1 MRGASSSS
9 ITFPPLEERVIS
21 PGSSTAFPEIVAPI
35 SETERITSAP
45 LTPLCAPSRAAISAA
60 LGESP
65 VTARVA
71 CSLAALRVSR
81 NTLYRFLRPITACPP
96 CGLARTTPP
105 ARGCKLIIVSFKIY
119 YVKATGGFQP
129 EVPGV
134 DLQPQRDLRDIEEIQ
149 ELFEAGQETGTLESS
164 EVLDLL
170 QEVDLSTDEIQQVY
184 GLLREHGAE
193 IVDTEFL
200 AETLAEEEDTQ
211 LVEEVLEG
219 DLKSRYTGDAVQM
232 YLDEIG
238 KTPLLAKA
246 QEVYLARRIERGDR
260 RAKAHLTKA
269 NLRLVVSIA
278 KKYAGRGVSLLD
290 LIQEGN
296 IGLMRAVEKF
306 DYRKGYKFS
315 TYATW
320 WIRQAVTR
328 AIADKGRTIRV
339 PVHMVEKINKYYRI
353 QRSLAAELNRDPTD
367 EEVASIMEVD
377 AEEIVRIRRVSRRSI
392 SLETPVGED
401 HSSELG
407 DFIADED
414 SESPHDLAKSS
425 LLKARMRE
433 ALGSLPERERMVLE
447 YRFGLTGGQ
456 PKTLEEV
463 GERFDVT
470 RERIRQIQLTAL
482 AKIKSSPHAAG
493 LRDLLE

>member
-1 MRGASSSS
+1 MLTRG
-9 ITFPPLEERVIS
+9 PDGE
-21 PGSSTAFPEIVAPI
+21 
-35 SETERITSAP
+35 
-45 LTPLCAPSRAAISAA
+45 CAPRDYA
-60 LGESP
+60 LQIGAP
-65 VTARVA
+65 GGVRV
-71 CSLAALRVSR
+71 L
-81 NTLYRFLRPITACPP
+81 
-96 CGLARTTPP
+96 
-105 ARGCKLIIVSFKIY
+105 LIFDAFRIY
-119 YVKATGGFQP
+119 YVESNTR
-129 EVPGV
+129 VPVESREIKRGS
-134 DLQPQRDLRDIEEIQ
+134 LQPQRDLRDIEEVQ
-149 ELFEAGQETGTLESS
+149 ELFEAGQTAGTLESG
-164 EVLDLL
+164 EVLELL
-170 QEVDLSTDEIQQVY
+170 AEVDLSTEEIQQVY
-184 GLLREHGAE
+184 GMLREHGVE
-193 IVDTEFL
+193 IVDAGFL
-200 AETLAEEEDTQ
+200 ENSVKEEKDIQ
-211 LVEEVLEG
+211 IVEEVLES
-219 DLKSRYTGDAVQM
+219 DLRTRYTGDAVQM

-238 KTPLLAKA
+238 KTPLLTKA
-246 QEVYLARRIERGDR
+246 QEVYLAKRIERGDR
-260 RAKAHLTKA
+260 RARAHLTRA

-278 KKYAGRGVSLLD
+278 KKYSSRGVSLLD

-339 PVHMVEKINKYYRI
+339 PVHMVEKINKYYRV
-353 QRSLAAELNRDPTD
+353 QRTLASELNRDPTD
-367 EEVASIMEVD
+367 EEVADLMEIE
-377 AEEIVRIRRVSRRSI
+377 AEEVSRIRKVSRRSI

-407 DFIADED
+407 DFIADDD
-414 SESPHDLAKSS
+414 SETPHDLAKTS

-463 GERFDVT
+463 GERFEVT

-482 AKIKSSPHAAG
+482 AKIKTSPHAAS

>member
-1 MRGASSSS
+1 M
-9 ITFPPLEERVIS
+9 
-21 PGSSTAFPEIVAPI
+21 
-35 SETERITSAP
+35 
-45 LTPLCAPSRAAISAA
+45 
-60 LGESP
+60 
-65 VTARVA
+65 
-71 CSLAALRVSR
+71 
-81 NTLYRFLRPITACPP
+81 
-96 CGLARTTPP
+96 
-105 ARGCKLIIVSFKIY
+105 
-119 YVKATGGFQP
+119 
-129 EVPGV
+129 
-134 DLQPQRDLRDIEEIQ
+134 EEIQ

-184 GLLREHGAE
+184 GLLREHGVE
-193 IVDTEFL
+193 VVDAGFL
-200 AETLAEEEDTQ
+200 AETMSEDEDTQ
-211 LVEEVLEG
+211 LVKEVLEG

-238 KTPLLAKA
+238 KTPL
-246 QEVYLARRIERGDR
+246 RT
-260 RAKAHLTKA
+260 KAHLTKA

-306 DYRKGYKFS
+306 DHRKGFKFS

-339 PVHMVEKINKYYRI
+339 PVHMVEKINKYYRV
-353 QRSLAAELNRDPTD
+353 QRGLGAKLNRDPTD
-367 EEVASIMEVD
+367 DEVARIMEVD
-377 AEEIVRIRRVSRRSI
+377 AEEIGRIRRVSRRSI

-407 DFIADED
+407 DFIADEE

>member
-1 MRGASSSS
+1 
-9 ITFPPLEERVIS
+9 
-21 PGSSTAFPEIVAPI
+21 
-35 SETERITSAP
+35 
-45 LTPLCAPSRAAISAA
+45 
-60 LGESP
+60 
-65 VTARVA
+65 
-71 CSLAALRVSR
+71 
-81 NTLYRFLRPITACPP
+81 
-96 CGLARTTPP
+96 
-105 ARGCKLIIVSFKIY
+105 
-119 YVKATGGFQP
+119 
-129 EVPGV
+129 
-134 DLQPQRDLRDIEEIQ
+134 LQPQRDLRDIEEIQ
-149 ELFEAGQETGTLESS
+149 ELFEAGQESGTLESS
-164 EVLDLL
+164 EVLGLL

-184 GLLREHGAE
+184 GLLREHGVE
-193 IVDTEFL
+193 VVDAEFL
-200 AETLAEEEDTQ
+200 TDTVTEEEDAR
-211 LVEEVLEG
+211 LVEEVLES
-219 DLKSRYTGDAVQM
+219 DLRTRYTGDAVQM

-238 KTPLLAKA
+238 KTPLLTKA

-260 RAKAHLTKA
+260 RAKAHLTRA

-306 DYRKGYKFS
+306 NYRKGFKFS

-339 PVHMVEKINKYYRI
+339 PVHMVEKINKYYRV
-353 QRSLAAELNRDPTD
+353 QRTLAADLNRDPSD
-367 EEVASIMEVD
+367 DEVARIMEIEV
-377 AEEIVRIRRVSRRSI
+377 EEIVRIKRVSRRSI

-407 DFIADED
+407 DFIADEG
-414 SESPHDLAKSS
+414 SETPHDLAKSS
-425 LLKARMRE
+425 LLKSRMQE

-482 AKIKSSPHAAG
+482 AKIKSSPHAAS
-493 LRDLLE
+493 LRDLLD

>member
-1 MRGASSSS
+1 LIFALYRIYYAQV
-9 ITFPPLEERVIS
+9 LEE
-21 PGSSTAFPEIVAPI
+21 
-35 SETERITSAP
+35 
-45 LTPLCAPSRAAISAA
+45 
-60 LGESP
+60 
-65 VTARVA
+65 
-71 CSLAALRVSR
+71 
-81 NTLYRFLRPITACPP
+81 
-96 CGLARTTPP
+96 
-105 ARGCKLIIVSFKIY
+105 
-119 YVKATGGFQP
+119 FQP
-129 EVPGV
+129 RDPEES
-134 DLQPQRDLRDIEEIQ
+134 LQPQRDLRDIEEIQ

-184 GLLREHGAE
+184 GLLREHGVE
-193 IVDTEFL
+193 VVDAGFL
-200 AETLAEEEDTQ
+200 AETLNEEEDTQ
-211 LVEEVLEG
+211 IVEGVLEG
-219 DLKSRYTGDAVQM
+219 DLRSRYTGDAVQM

-238 KTPLLAKA
+238 KTPLLTKA
-246 QEVYLARRIERGDR
+246 QEVYLAKRVERGDA
-260 RAKAHLTKA
+260 RAKAHLTRA

-278 KKYAGRGVSLLD
+278 KKYASRGVSLLD

-306 DYRKGYKFS
+306 NYRKGFKFS

-339 PVHMVEKINKYYRI
+339 PVHMVEKINKYYRV
-353 QRSLAAELNRDPTD
+353 QRSLAAELNRDPDD
-367 EEVASIMEVD
+367 EEVARVMEIDV
-377 AEEIVRIRRVSRRSI
+377 EEVVRIRRVSRRSI

-407 DFIADED
+407 DFIADEE

-425 LLKARMRE
+425 LLKARMQE
-433 ALGSLPERERMVLE
+433 ALNGLPERERMVLE

-482 AKIKSSPHAAG
+482 AKIKSSPHAAS
-493 LRDLLE
+493 LRDLLD

>member
-1 MRGASSSS
+1 MRGASSWSTISS
-9 ITFPPLEERVIS
+9 VMAGREIAS
-21 PGSSTAFPEIVAPI
+21 SASSTASPESQTSTPFWTPVTVA
-35 SETERITSAP
+35 RISAP
-45 LTPLCAPSRAAISAA
+45 PVSLWAPSRSASLSA
-60 LGESP
+60 SGVSP
-65 VTARVA
+65 TTARVA
-71 CSLAALRVSR
+71 CLRAAARDSWKTRYKCLSPSKEHPFCAVSLIFAPFCIYYALSEARVSG
-81 NTLYRFLRPITACPP
+81 A
-96 CGLARTTPP
+96 
-105 ARGCKLIIVSFKIY
+105 S
-119 YVKATGGFQP
+119 P
-129 EVPGV
+129 EEK
-134 DLQPQRDLRDIEEIQ
+134 LQPQRDLRDIEEIQ
-149 ELFEAGQETGTLESS
+149 ELFEAGQESGTLESS

-170 QEVDLSTDEIQQVY
+170 QEVDLSTEEIQQVY
-184 GLLREHGAE
+184 GLLREHGVE
-193 IVDTEFL
+193 VVDAEFL
-200 AETLAEEEDTQ
+200 NDTLHREQEDEQ
-211 LVEEVLEG
+211 LVEEVLES
-219 DLKSRYTGDAVQM
+219 DLRARYTGDPVQM

-238 KTPLLAKA
+238 KTPLLTKA
-246 QEVYLARRIERGDR
+246 QEVYLAKRVEKGDR
-260 RAKAHLTKA
+260 KAKAHLTRA

-306 DYRKGYKFS
+306 NYRKGFKFS

-339 PVHMVEKINKYYRI
+339 PVHMVEKINKYYRV
-353 QRSLAAELNRDPTD
+353 QRGLGAKLNRDPTD
-367 EEVASIMEVD
+367 DEVARIMEVE

-407 DFIADED
+407 DFIADEE

>member
-1 MRGASSSS
+1 M
-9 ITFPPLEERVIS
+9 T
-21 PGSSTAFPEIVAPI
+21 
-35 SETERITSAP
+35 
-45 LTPLCAPSRAAISAA
+45 
-60 LGESP
+60 
-65 VTARVA
+65 
-71 CSLAALRVSR
+71 
-81 NTLYRFLRPITACPP
+81 FLRYITCR
-96 CGLARTTPP
+96 LQ
-105 ARGCKLIIVSFKIY
+105 K
-119 YVKATGGFQP
+119 GFSP
-129 EVPGV
+129 NLRREFF
-134 DLQPQRDLRDIEEIQ
+134 LQPQRDLRDIEEVQ

-164 EVLDLL
+164 GVLELL

-184 GLLREHGAE
+184 GLLREHGVE
-193 IVDTEFL
+193 VVDAGFL
-200 AETLAEEEDTQ
+200 SETLQEDEDTQ
-211 LVEEVLEG
+211 LVEEVLAA
-219 DLKSRYTGDAVQM
+219 DLKSRYTGDAVQL

-238 KTPLLAKA
+238 TTPLLTKA

-269 NLRLVVSIA
+269 NLRLVVSSA

-306 DYRKGYKFS
+306 NHRKGFKFS

-339 PVHMVEKINKYYRI
+339 PVHMVEKINKYYRV
-353 QRSLAAELNRDPTD
+353 QRAMAADLNRDPDD
-367 EEVASIMEVD
+367 EEVAKVMEIE
-377 AEEIVRIRRVSRRSI
+377 AEEIARIRRVSRRSI

-414 SESPHDLAKSS
+414 SETPHDLAKTS
-425 LLKARMRE
+425 LLKSRMQE

-493 LRDLLE
+493 LRDLLD

>member
-1 MRGASSSS
+1 MSSESTMMLTARTDELLSRGRSQGFVSAEEVADLLQEGDLSAAE
-9 ITFPPLEERVIS
+9 IEEFQATLEEEEIS
-21 PGSSTAFPEIVAPI
+21 VVDTGSQEASANGVAP
-35 SETERITSAP
+35 SAVQAPETPTLQIAHAVATGDSIRMYLAEIGRVKL
-45 LTPLCAPSRAAISAA
+45 LTHADEIR
-60 LGESP
+60 
-65 VTARVA
+65 
-71 CSLAALRVSR
+71 LA
-81 NTLYRFLRPITACPP
+81 NGI
-96 CGLARTTPP
+96 
-105 ARGCKLIIVSFKIY
+105 ARGCKRSK
-119 YVKATGGFQP
+119 
-129 EVPGV
+129 
-134 DLQPQRDLRDIEEIQ
+134 DR
-149 ELFEAGQETGTLESS
+149 
-164 EVLDLL
+164 
-170 QEVDLSTDEIQQVY
+170 
-184 GLLREHGAE
+184 
-193 IVDTEFL
+193 
-200 AETLAEEEDTQ
+200 
-211 LVEEVLEG
+211 LVE
-219 DLKSRYTGDAVQM
+219 
-232 YLDEIG
+232 
-238 KTPLLAKA
+238 
-246 QEVYLARRIERGDR
+246 
-260 RAKAHLTKA
+260 A

-306 DYRKGYKFS
+306 NHRKGFKFS

-339 PVHMVEKINKYYRI
+339 PVHMVEKINKYYRV
-353 QRSLAAELNRDPTD
+353 QRGLAAQLNRDPTD
-367 EEVASIMEVD
+367 EEVGRIMEVD

-493 LRDLLE
+493 LRDLLD

>member
-1 MRGASSSS
+1 MTFLRY
-9 ITFPPLEERVIS
+9 ITCR
-21 PGSSTAFPEIVAPI
+21 
-35 SETERITSAP
+35 
-45 LTPLCAPSRAAISAA
+45 
-60 LGESP
+60 
-65 VTARVA
+65 
-71 CSLAALRVSR
+71 LRVGFNLKS
-81 NTLYRFLRPITACPP
+81 PE
-96 CGLARTTPP
+96 
-105 ARGCKLIIVSFKIY
+105 SF
-119 YVKATGGFQP
+119 
-129 EVPGV
+129 
-134 DLQPQRDLRDIEEIQ
+134 LQPQRDLRDIEEIQ
-149 ELFEAGQETGTLESS
+149 ELFEAGRETGTLESG
-164 EVLDLL
+164 EVLELL

-184 GLLREHGAE
+184 GLLREHGVE
-193 IVDTEFL
+193 VVDAGFLTETMN
-200 AETLAEEEDTQ
+200 EDEDTQ
-211 LVEEVLEG
+211 LVEEVMEG

-238 KTPLLAKA
+238 KTPLLTKA

-306 DYRKGYKFS
+306 NHRKGFKFS

-339 PVHMVEKINKYYRI
+339 PVHMVEKINKYYRV
-353 QRSLAAELNRDPTD
+353 QRSLAAQLNRDPTD
-367 EEVASIMEVD
+367 DEVGSIMEVD

-493 LRDLLE
+493 LRDLLD

>member
-1 MRGASSSS
+1 M
-9 ITFPPLEERVIS
+9 
-21 PGSSTAFPEIVAPI
+21 
-35 SETERITSAP
+35 
-45 LTPLCAPSRAAISAA
+45 
-60 LGESP
+60 
-65 VTARVA
+65 
-71 CSLAALRVSR
+71 
-81 NTLYRFLRPITACPP
+81 
-96 CGLARTTPP
+96 
-105 ARGCKLIIVSFKIY
+105 
-119 YVKATGGFQP
+119 
-129 EVPGV
+129 
-134 DLQPQRDLRDIEEIQ
+134 QPQRDLRDIEEVK
-149 ELFEAGQETGTLESS
+149 ELFEAGQTTGTLESG
-164 EVLDLL
+164 EVLELL
-170 QEVDLSTDEIQQVY
+170 SEVDLSTDEIQQVY
-184 GLLREHGAE
+184 GLLREHGVE
-193 IVDTEFL
+193 IVDAGFL
-200 AETLAEEEDTQ
+200 EDSAKEEEDLQ
-211 LVEEVLEG
+211 IVEEVLES
-219 DLKSRYTGDAVQM
+219 DLRTRYTGDAVQM

-238 KTPLLAKA
+238 KTPLLSKA

-260 RAKAHLTKA
+260 RARAHLTRA

-278 KKYAGRGVSLLD
+278 KKYSSRGVSLLD

-339 PVHMVEKINKYYRI
+339 PVHMVEKINKYYRVH
-353 QRSLAAELNRDPTD
+353 RALSSDLNRDPTD
-367 EEVASIMEVD
+367 EEVASLMDVETEEVS
-377 AEEIVRIRRVSRRSI
+377 RIRRVSRRSI

-401 HSSELG
+401 HASELG
-407 DFIADED
+407 DFIADDD
-414 SESPHDLAKSS
+414 SETPHDLAKSS

-433 ALGSLPERERMVLE
+433 ALGCLPERERMVLE

-482 AKIKSSPHAAG
+482 AKIKTSQHAAG

>member
-1 MRGASSSS
+1 M
-9 ITFPPLEERVIS
+9 
-21 PGSSTAFPEIVAPI
+21 
-35 SETERITSAP
+35 
-45 LTPLCAPSRAAISAA
+45 
-60 LGESP
+60 
-65 VTARVA
+65 
-71 CSLAALRVSR
+71 
-81 NTLYRFLRPITACPP
+81 
-96 CGLARTTPP
+96 
-105 ARGCKLIIVSFKIY
+105 
-119 YVKATGGFQP
+119 
-129 EVPGV
+129 
-134 DLQPQRDLRDIEEIQ
+134 QPQRDLRDIEEIQ
-149 ELFEAGQETGTLESS
+149 ELFKTGQETGTLESS

-184 GLLREHGAE
+184 GLLREHGVE
-193 IVDTEFL
+193 IVDAGFL
-200 AETLAEEEDTQ
+200 AETIGEDEDTQ

-238 KTPLLAKA
+238 KTPLLTKA
-246 QEVYLARRIERGDR
+246 QETYLARRIERGDR

-306 DYRKGYKFS
+306 DHRKGFKFS

-339 PVHMVEKINKYYRI
+339 PVHMVEKINK
-353 QRSLAAELNRDPTD
+353 
-367 EEVASIMEVD
+367 
-377 AEEIVRIRRVSRRSI
+377 IVRIRRVSRRSI

-407 DFIADED
+407 DFIADEE

>member
-1 MRGASSSS
+1 M
-9 ITFPPLEERVIS
+9 T
-21 PGSSTAFPEIVAPI
+21 
-35 SETERITSAP
+35 
-45 LTPLCAPSRAAISAA
+45 
-60 LGESP
+60 
-65 VTARVA
+65 
-71 CSLAALRVSR
+71 
-81 NTLYRFLRPITACPP
+81 FLRYITCR
-96 CGLARTTPP
+96 LQ
-105 ARGCKLIIVSFKIY
+105 K
-119 YVKATGGFQP
+119 GFSP
-129 EVPGV
+129 NLRREFF
-134 DLQPQRDLRDIEEIQ
+134 LQPQRDLRDTGGAEERVG
-149 ELFEAGQETGTLESS
+149 AGQETGSLESS
-164 EVLDLL
+164 EVLELL

-184 GLLREHGAE
+184 GLLREHCVE
-193 IVDTEFL
+193 IVDAGFL
-200 AETLAEEEDTQ
+200 AETIGEDEDTQ

-238 KTPLLAKA
+238 KTPLLTKA
-246 QEVYLARRIERGDR
+246 QETYLARRIERGDR

-306 DYRKGYKFS
+306 NHRKGFKFS

-339 PVHMVEKINKYYRI
+339 PVHMVEKINKYYRV
-353 QRSLAAELNRDPTD
+353 QRSLAAELNRDPDD
-367 EEVASIMEVD
+367 EEVAKIMEIET
-377 AEEIVRIRRVSRRSI
+377 EEIARIRHVSRRSI

-401 HSSELG
+401 QSSELG

-414 SESPHDLAKSS
+414 SATPHAHANTS
-425 LLKARMRE
+425 LLKSRMQE

-470 RERIRQIQLTAL
+470 RERLRPTQTSAL
-482 AKIKSSPHAAG
+482 AKIKSSPPAAS
-493 LRDLLE
+493 LRDLLD

>member
-1 MRGASSSS
+1 MLL
-9 ITFPPLEERVIS
+9 IFD
-21 PGSSTAFPEIVAPI
+21 AF
-35 SETERITSAP
+35 R
-45 LTPLCAPSRAAISAA
+45 
-60 LGESP
+60 
-65 VTARVA
+65 
-71 CSLAALRVSR
+71 
-81 NTLYRFLRPITACPP
+81 
-96 CGLARTTPP
+96 
-105 ARGCKLIIVSFKIY
+105 IY
-119 YVKATGGFQP
+119 YVESNTR
-129 EVPGV
+129 VPVESREIKRGS
-134 DLQPQRDLRDIEEIQ
+134 LQPQRDLRDIEEVQ
-149 ELFEAGQETGTLESS
+149 ELFEAGQTAGTLESG
-164 EVLDLL
+164 EVLELL
-170 QEVDLSTDEIQQVY
+170 AEVDLSTEEIQQVY
-184 GLLREHGAE
+184 GMLREHGVE
-193 IVDTEFL
+193 IVDAGFL
-200 AETLAEEEDTQ
+200 ENSVKEEKDIQ
-211 LVEEVLEG
+211 IVEEVLES
-219 DLKSRYTGDAVQM
+219 DLRTRYTGDAVQM

-238 KTPLLAKA
+238 KTPLLTKA
-246 QEVYLARRIERGDR
+246 QEVYLAKRIERGDR
-260 RAKAHLTKA
+260 RARAHLTRA

-278 KKYAGRGVSLLD
+278 KKYSSRGVSLLD

-339 PVHMVEKINKYYRI
+339 PVHMVEKINKYYRV
-353 QRSLAAELNRDPTD
+353 QRTLASELNRDPTD
-367 EEVASIMEVD
+367 EEVADLMEIE
-377 AEEIVRIRRVSRRSI
+377 AEEVSRIRKVSRRSI

-407 DFIADED
+407 DFIADDD
-414 SESPHDLAKSS
+414 SETPHDLAKTS

-463 GERFDVT
+463 GERFEVT

-482 AKIKSSPHAAG
+482 AKIKTSPHAAS

>member
-1 MRGASSSS
+1 
-9 ITFPPLEERVIS
+9 
-21 PGSSTAFPEIVAPI
+21 
-35 SETERITSAP
+35 
-45 LTPLCAPSRAAISAA
+45 
-60 LGESP
+60 
-65 VTARVA
+65 
-71 CSLAALRVSR
+71 
-81 NTLYRFLRPITACPP
+81 
-96 CGLARTTPP
+96 
-105 ARGCKLIIVSFKIY
+105 
-119 YVKATGGFQP
+119 
-129 EVPGV
+129 
-134 DLQPQRDLRDIEEIQ
+134 LQPQRDLRDIEEIQ
-149 ELFEAGQETGTLESS
+149 ELFEAGQETGTLESR

-184 GLLREHGAE
+184 GLLREHGVE
-193 IVDTEFL
+193 VVDAGFL
-200 AETLAEEEDTQ
+200 AETMSEDEDTQ
-211 LVEEVLEG
+211 LVKEVLEG

-238 KTPLLAKA
+238 KTPLLTKA
-246 QEVYLARRIERGDR
+246 QETYLAKRIERGDR

-296 IGLMRAVEKF
+296 LGLMRAVEKF
-306 DYRKGYKFS
+306 DYRKGFKFS

-339 PVHMVEKINKYYRI
+339 PVHMVEKINKYYRV
-353 QRSLAAELNRDPTD
+353 QRGLGAKLNRDPTD
-367 EEVASIMEVD
+367 DEVARIMEVE

-407 DFIADED
+407 DFIADEE

-433 ALGSLPERERMVLE
+433 ALSSLPERERMVLE

>member
-1 MRGASSSS
+1 LIA
-9 ITFPPLEERVIS
+9 
-21 PGSSTAFPEIVAPI
+21 
-35 SETERITSAP
+35 
-45 LTPLCAPSRAAISAA
+45 
-60 LGESP
+60 
-65 VTARVA
+65 
-71 CSLAALRVSR
+71 
-81 NTLYRFLRPITACPP
+81 
-96 CGLARTTPP
+96 GL
-105 ARGCKLIIVSFKIY
+105 FKVY
-119 YVKATGGFQP
+119 YVQATEGFQP
-129 EVPGV
+129 QSPERVF
-134 DLQPQRDLRDIEEIQ
+134 LQPQRDLRDIEEVQ

-164 EVLDLL
+164 EVLELL

-184 GLLREHGAE
+184 GLLREHGVE
-193 IVDTEFL
+193 VVDAGFL
-200 AETLAEEEDTQ
+200 SETLQEDEDTQ
-211 LVEEVLEG
+211 LVEEVLEA

-238 KTPLLAKA
+238 KTPLLTKA
-246 QEVYLARRIERGDR
+246 QEVYLAKRIERGDR

-306 DYRKGYKFS
+306 NHRKGFKFS

-339 PVHMVEKINKYYRI
+339 PVHMVEKINKYYRV
-353 QRSLAAELNRDPTD
+353 QRSLAAQLNRDPTD
-367 EEVASIMEVD
+367 EEVGTIMEVD

-433 ALGSLPERERMVLE
+433 ALSSLPERERMVLE

-493 LRDLLE
+493 LRDLLD

>member
-1 MRGASSSS
+1 
-9 ITFPPLEERVIS
+9 
-21 PGSSTAFPEIVAPI
+21 
-35 SETERITSAP
+35 
-45 LTPLCAPSRAAISAA
+45 
-60 LGESP
+60 
-65 VTARVA
+65 
-71 CSLAALRVSR
+71 
-81 NTLYRFLRPITACPP
+81 
-96 CGLARTTPP
+96 
-105 ARGCKLIIVSFKIY
+105 LIIVSFKIY

-184 GLLREHGAE
+184 GLLREHGVE
-193 IVDTEFL
+193 VVDAGFL
-200 AETLAEEEDTQ
+200 AETMGEDEDTQ
-211 LVEEVLEG
+211 LVKEVLEG

-238 KTPLLAKA
+238 KTPLLTKA
-246 QEVYLARRIERGDR
+246 QETYLARRIERGDR

-306 DYRKGYKFS
+306 DYRKGFKFS

-339 PVHMVEKINKYYRI
+339 PVHMVEKINKYYRV
-353 QRSLAAELNRDPTD
+353 QRGLGAQLNRDPTD

-407 DFIADED
+407 DFIADEE

-425 LLKARMRE
+425 HMQTLMRE

>member
-1 MRGASSSS
+1 MEG
-9 ITFPPLEERVIS
+9 I
-21 PGSSTAFPEIVAPI
+21 
-35 SETERITSAP
+35 
-45 LTPLCAPSRAAISAA
+45 
-60 LGESP
+60 
-65 VTARVA
+65 
-71 CSLAALRVSR
+71 
-81 NTLYRFLRPITACPP
+81 
-96 CGLARTTPP
+96 
-105 ARGCKLIIVSFKIY
+105 K
-119 YVKATGGFQP
+119 
-129 EVPGV
+129 
-134 DLQPQRDLRDIEEIQ
+134 
-149 ELFEAGQETGTLESS
+149 ELFEAGQESGTLESS
-164 EVLDLL
+164 EVLELL
-170 QEVDLSTDEIQQVY
+170 HEADLSNDEIQQVY
-184 GLLREHGAE
+184 GLLREHGVKV
-193 IVDTEFL
+193 VDAGFL
-200 AETLAEEEDTQ
+200 ADTLSEGEDAQ

-219 DLKSRYTGDAVQM
+219 DLRSRYTGDAVQM

-238 KTPLLAKA
+238 KTPLLTKA

-260 RAKAHLTKA
+260 RARAHLTRA

-278 KKYAGRGVSLLD
+278 KKYSSRGVSLLD

-339 PVHMVEKINKYYRI
+339 PVHMVEKINKYYRT
-353 QRSLAAELNRDPTD
+353 QRTLAADLNREPTD
-367 EEVASIMEVD
+367 EEVAEVMEV
-377 AEEIVRIRRVSRRSI
+377 EVPEIARIRRVSRRSI

-401 HSSELG
+401 HASELG

-414 SESPHDLAKSS
+414 SETPHDLARSS

-433 ALGSLPERERMVLE
+433 ALNGLPERERMVLE

-482 AKIKSSPHAAG
+482 AKIKSSPHAAS
-493 LRDLLE
+493 LRDLLD

>member
-1 MRGASSSS
+1 MIFNLFG
-9 ITFPPLEERVIS
+9 
-21 PGSSTAFPEIVAPI
+21 
-35 SETERITSAP
+35 
-45 LTPLCAPSRAAISAA
+45 
-60 LGESP
+60 
-65 VTARVA
+65 
-71 CSLAALRVSR
+71 
-81 NTLYRFLRPITACPP
+81 
-96 CGLARTTPP
+96 
-105 ARGCKLIIVSFKIY
+105 IY
-119 YVKATGGFQP
+119 YVVSKGKFLFRTARGI
-129 EVPGV
+129 V
-134 DLQPQRDLRDIEEIQ
+134 QPQRDLREIEEVQ
-149 ELFEAGQETGTLESS
+149 ELFEAGQQTGTLESG
-164 EVLDLL
+164 EVLELL
-170 QEVDLSTDEIQQVY
+170 QEVDLSTDEIHQVY
-184 GLLREHGAE
+184 GLLREHGVE
-193 IVDTEFL
+193 VVDAGFL
-200 AETLAEEEDTQ
+200 ENTMKEEEDVQ
-211 LVEEVLEG
+211 IVEEVLES
-219 DLKSRYTGDAVQM
+219 DLKTRYTGDAVQM

-238 KTPLLAKA
+238 KTPLLTKA
-246 QEVYLARRIERGDR
+246 QEVYLAKRIERGDR
-260 RAKAHLTKA
+260 RAKAHLTRA

-278 KKYAGRGVSLLD
+278 KKYASRGVSLLD

-339 PVHMVEKINKYYRI
+339 PVHMVEKINKYYRV
-353 QRSLAAELNRDPTD
+353 QRGLAADLNRDPTD
-367 EEVASIMEVD
+367 EEIGAVMETE
-377 AEEIVRIRRVSRRSI
+377 AEEISRIRRVSRRSI

-407 DFIADED
+407 DFIADDD
-414 SESPHDLAKSS
+414 SENPHDLAKSS

-433 ALGSLPERERMVLE
+433 ALNGLPERERMVLE

-463 GERFDVT
+463 GERFEVT

-482 AKIKSSPHAAG
+482 AKIKTSPHAAS

>member
-1 MRGASSSS
+1 
-9 ITFPPLEERVIS
+9 
-21 PGSSTAFPEIVAPI
+21 
-35 SETERITSAP
+35 
-45 LTPLCAPSRAAISAA
+45 
-60 LGESP
+60 
-65 VTARVA
+65 
-71 CSLAALRVSR
+71 
-81 NTLYRFLRPITACPP
+81 
-96 CGLARTTPP
+96 
-105 ARGCKLIIVSFKIY
+105 
-119 YVKATGGFQP
+119 
-129 EVPGV
+129 
-134 DLQPQRDLRDIEEIQ
+134 LQPQRDLRDIEEIQ

-164 EVLDLL
+164 EVLELL

-184 GLLREHGAE
+184 GLLREHGVE
-193 IVDTEFL
+193 VVDAGFL
-200 AETLAEEEDTQ
+200 AETMGEDEDTQ
-211 LVEEVLEG
+211 LVKEVLEG
-219 DLKSRYTGDAVQM
+219 DLKTRYTGDAVQM

-238 KTPLLAKA
+238 KTPLLTKA
-246 QEVYLARRIERGDR
+246 QETYLARRIERGDR

-290 LIQEGN
+290 LIQ
-296 IGLMRAVEKF
+296 AVEKF
-306 DYRKGYKFS
+306 DYRKGFKFS

-339 PVHMVEKINKYYRI
+339 PVHMVEKINKYYRV
-353 QRSLAAELNRDPTD
+353 QRGLGAELNRDPTD
-367 EEVASIMEVD
+367 EEVASIMEVE

-407 DFIADED
+407 DFIADEE

>member
-1 MRGASSSS
+1 
-9 ITFPPLEERVIS
+9 
-21 PGSSTAFPEIVAPI
+21 
-35 SETERITSAP
+35 
-45 LTPLCAPSRAAISAA
+45 
-60 LGESP
+60 
-65 VTARVA
+65 
-71 CSLAALRVSR
+71 
-81 NTLYRFLRPITACPP
+81 
-96 CGLARTTPP
+96 
-105 ARGCKLIIVSFKIY
+105 
-119 YVKATGGFQP
+119 
-129 EVPGV
+129 
-134 DLQPQRDLRDIEEIQ
+134 LQPQRDLRDIEEVQ

-164 EVLDLL
+164 EVLELL

-184 GLLREHGAE
+184 GLLREHGVE
-193 IVDTEFL
+193 VVDAGFL
-200 AETLAEEEDTQ
+200 SETLQEDEDTQ
-211 LVEEVLEG
+211 LVEEVLEA

-238 KTPLLAKA
+238 KTPLL
-246 QEVYLARRIERGDR
+246 
-260 RAKAHLTKA
+260 AKAHLTKA

-306 DYRKGYKFS
+306 NHRKGFKFS

-339 PVHMVEKINKYYRI
+339 PVHMVEKINKYYRV
-353 QRSLAAELNRDPTD
+353 QRSLAAQLNRDPTD
-367 EEVASIMEVD
+367 EEVGTIMEVD

-493 LRDLLE
+493 LRDLLD

>member
-1 MRGASSSS
+1 VS
-9 ITFPPLEERVIS
+9 EE
-21 PGSSTAFPEIVAPI
+21 
-35 SETERITSAP
+35 
-45 LTPLCAPSRAAISAA
+45 
-60 LGESP
+60 
-65 VTARVA
+65 
-71 CSLAALRVSR
+71 
-81 NTLYRFLRPITACPP
+81 N
-96 CGLARTTPP
+96 
-105 ARGCKLIIVSFKIY
+105 
-119 YVKATGGFQP
+119 
-129 EVPGV
+129 
-134 DLQPQRDLRDIEEIQ
+134 LQPQRDLRDIEEVQ
-149 ELFEAGQETGTLESS
+149 ELFEAGQESGTLESS
-164 EVLDLL
+164 EVLTLL
-170 QEVDLSTDEIQQVY
+170 QEVDLSTDEIHRVY
-184 GLLREHGAE
+184 GLLREGGVE
-193 IVDTEFL
+193 VVDAGFL
-200 AETLAEEEDTQ
+200 ADTLHNEDEDAQ
-211 LVEEVLEG
+211 IVEEVIEG
-219 DLKSRYTGDAVQM
+219 DLKARYTGDAVQM

-238 KTPLLAKA
+238 KTPLLTKP
-246 QEVYLARRIERGDR
+246 QEVYLAKRIKRGDK
-260 RAKAHLTKA
+260 RAKAHLTRS

-306 DYRKGYKFS
+306 DYRKGFKFS

-339 PVHMVEKINKYYRI
+339 PVHMVEKINKYYRVH
-353 QRSLAAELNRDPTD
+353 RSLASELNRDPSD
-367 EEVASIMEVD
+367 EEVAGIMELD
-377 AEEIVRIRRVSRRSI
+377 AEEISRIRRVSRRSI

-414 SESPHDLAKSS
+414 SDSPHDIAKSS
-425 LLKARMRE
+425 LLRARMRE
-433 ALGSLPERERMVLE
+433 ALNGLPERERMVLE

-482 AKIKSSPHAAG
+482 AKIKTSPHAAG
-493 LRDLLE
+493 LRDLLD

>member
-1 MRGASSSS
+1 M
-9 ITFPPLEERVIS
+9 
-21 PGSSTAFPEIVAPI
+21 
-35 SETERITSAP
+35 
-45 LTPLCAPSRAAISAA
+45 
-60 LGESP
+60 
-65 VTARVA
+65 
-71 CSLAALRVSR
+71 
-81 NTLYRFLRPITACPP
+81 
-96 CGLARTTPP
+96 
-105 ARGCKLIIVSFKIY
+105 
-119 YVKATGGFQP
+119 QP
-129 EVPGV
+129 H
-134 DLQPQRDLRDIEEIQ
+134 RDLRDIEEVQ
-149 ELFEAGQETGTLESS
+149 ELFEVGQQSGTLESS

-184 GLLREHGAE
+184 SLLKDQGVEV
-193 IVDTEFL
+193 VDADFL
-200 AETLAEEEDTQ
+200 ADTLNEEQDAR

-219 DLKSRYTGDAVQM
+219 DLRARYTGDAVQM

-238 KTPLLAKA
+238 KTPLLTKS
-246 QEVYLARRIERGDR
+246 QEIYLAKRIERGDR
-260 RAKAHLTKA
+260 RAKAHLTRA

-306 DYRKGYKFS
+306 DYRRGFKFS

-339 PVHMVEKINKYYRI
+339 PVHMVEKINKYYRV
-353 QRSLAAELNRDPTD
+353 QRILASELNRDPTD
-367 EEVASIMEVD
+367 EEIADEMEVET
-377 AEEIVRIRRVSRRSI
+377 EEVERIRRVSRRSI

-401 HSSELG
+401 HASELG
-407 DFIADED
+407 DFIADDESD
-414 SESPHDLAKSS
+414 SPHDLAKSS

-433 ALGSLPERERMVLE
+433 ALNGLPERERMVLE

-482 AKIKSSPHAAG
+482 SKIKSGPHAPG